1 MTSTTES
8 SECLP
13 LMEACTLSLYE
24 KNIFRITGL
33 PVDATAKEVAR
44 QVQKL
49 QMLEEM
55 GGSAPA
61 QACFPLNPPPSTDQ
75 IRAAL
80 ARMREPEHRLVD
92 EFFWYWPEKFG
103 DSKNDPAIQALL
115 AGDGQKAVDIWVER
129 ENEGSVT
136 AIHNLAV
143 MFHMF
148 AVDWT
153 NHHVASETAV
163 NREVS
168 EDSPWAPPAKRVAIL
183 DSGRDEKIKG
193 YWKDAFDRWERLADS
208 DDVWD
213 VMKGRVR
220 SLEDEAL
227 TIGFVRRMRSLLPQ
241 AFDRINA
248 EAALKFADHGR
259 MDWAQFHVDFM
270 RSTHQGL
277 DDVDSTAELVL
288 APTKK
293 RVEQRLRSAQN
304 QAERHP
310 EKGTQAALDL
320 MAHCKPLM
328 SLFDLFH
335 GAESHQRA
343 DLFDEVAKTV
353 IDAVVSY
360 QRATNDNKAFVEI
373 LQQALEFATGSQI
386 RERLI
391 KNIAIGEGNLAAQQL
406 EPFFRNMRAITEG
419 KGSPSEKLQQ
429 LRVKILPQLPALA
442 TNFGASGHAHGQLM
456 DTISIALRGISI
468 DAHNT
473 GGDFKTAEEAI
484 QLALKLVV
492 DSDLKRRI
500 QEDMA
505 VLASNKKLALCFFC
519 GSQPATKDAVFQ
531 LPMYGEVNRYL
542 GGVQFRK
549 GSVPISRCNDCKS
562 KQESAKSTG
571 CFLWLIC
578 LVIGIGVGMAG
589 TNDAGW
595 FFGALV
601 GGGIGWV
608 LSLIVAEGMKS
619 SAGLKDPKN
628 HPEVRKMLQQGW
640 SIGDGPSR

>member
-1 MTSTTES
+1 
-8 SECLP
+8 
-13 LMEACTLSLYE
+13 MEACTLSLYE

-33 PVDATAKEVAR
+33 PVDATAKEIAR
-44 QVQKL
+44 QAQKL

-55 GGSAPA
+55 GGSAPM

-92 EFFWYWPEKFG
+92 EFFWYWPEKFS

-168 EDSPWAPPAKRVAIL
+168 EDSPWAPPAKRIAIL

-208 DDVWD
+208 DDLWD
-213 VMKGRVR
+213 VVKGRVR

-270 RSTHQGL
+270 RSTHQGM

-293 RVEQRLRSAQN
+293 RVELRL
-304 QAERHP
+304 
-310 EKGTQAALDL
+310 QAARDAVSKEPERGLPLASDLLSHCQPL
-320 MAHCKPLM
+320 MA
-328 SLFDLFH
+328 LFDLFH
-335 GAESHQRA
+335 GPETHQRS
-343 DLFDEVAKTV
+343 DLFDSVAETV
-353 IDAVVSY
+353 LMLGAKY
-360 QRATNDNKAFVEI
+360 RKATSDNERLLPV
-373 LQQALEFATGSQI
+373 LSQALAFASSIQV
-386 RERLI
+386 RERVLEAIEVVKGDVSFSKIKPIFDKLRSISESETPPKVRLNRIKLQVLPLLPNAASILRDQPQLHGDMLDSVALSLRALSIEANNDHGDVDTADESIKLAQKLAKSEQVKLRIAGDLETLNSNKLI
-391 KNIAIGEGNLAAQQL
+391 AAFNAARTPKGSGCLILAAL
-406 EPFFRNMRAITEG
+406 PLIGLTLSIFVIIKLPIFF
-419 KGSPSEKLQQ
+419 L
-429 LRVKILPQLPALA
+429 
-442 TNFGASGHAHGQLM
+442 
-456 DTISIALRGISI
+456 
-468 DAHNT
+468 
-473 GGDFKTAEEAI
+473 
-484 QLALKLVV
+484 
-492 DSDLKRRI
+492 
-500 QEDMA
+500 
-505 VLASNKKLALCFFC
+505 
-519 GSQPATKDAVFQ
+519 
-531 LPMYGEVNRYL
+531 
-542 GGVQFRK
+542 
-549 GSVPISRCNDCKS
+549 
-562 KQESAKSTG
+562 
-571 CFLWLIC
+571 
-578 LVIGIGVGMAG
+578 
-589 TNDAGW
+589 
-595 FFGALV
+595 
-601 GGGIGWV
+601 
-608 LSLIVAEGMKS
+608 
-619 SAGLKDPKN
+619 
-628 HPEVRKMLQQGW
+628 
-640 SIGDGPSR
+640 